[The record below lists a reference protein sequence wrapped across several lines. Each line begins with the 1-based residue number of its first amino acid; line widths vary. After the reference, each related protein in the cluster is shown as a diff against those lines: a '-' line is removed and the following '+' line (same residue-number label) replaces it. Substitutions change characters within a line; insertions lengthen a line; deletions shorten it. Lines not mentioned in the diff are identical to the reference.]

1 MNRPRRVAALLI
13 AGVAI
18 AGLPARTQAA
28 ADAAGSPC
36 GLPVAVI
43 GADVTPVNLPP
54 LRRAL
59 GVAPG
64 TTELR
69 ETLADERAQ
78 AHGLIPP
85 ALLGIVAVSSVL
97 LIPRPQGSG
106 LDVTVTNDVTLD
118 AATTYANALLTAGV
132 TDATV
137 RVDAPPSQQALGTTA
152 LLGLLRAAET
162 SCTAISP
169 ARRDLAIR
177 EIALTDSLARF
188 VGPRGAAARLLFALK
203 GDAVAGGLAA
213 PAALEALIARDA
225 AARGTD
231 VPPALQPVLT
241 AYLRDLVASRAYVAI
256 AAARPSVSGPPP
268 LRAIVRLNGI
278 GVAGAAGTARGT
290 VTATGGAH
298 LIVRQAEGTRT
309 YQPSSAVPVY
319 RNGTPSSLGAIRP
332 GDTVT
337 ITTNAAG
344 QPTRID
350 AVAVGTT
357 AAPPTATTRGAIV
370 RGVAAV
376 GATATGLAV
385 RRANGSFHI
394 YHPAPDVPVY
404 RDGQPSSLGAIR
416 RNDAVAITMDAAGQP
431 TRIDA
436 TSTTTK
442 AAAGTGTG
450 AVAPSGHGTIVHGV
464 VAAAV
469 GAAGIAV
476 TQANGTHTY
485 RPVLG
490 LPVYR
495 NGAVSTL
502 GAIRPTDAVTVTTN
516 AAGDA
521 TRIDATSTG
530 VTTGA
535 GAAARGAI
543 IHGTAAAAVGAAGL
557 TVRRSDGTRAYLPSS
572 TVRVYRNGAP
582 SSLGAI
588 RPGDTVTVTTN
599 AGGQATRI
607 DAASAPATAGRGAI
621 VVGAAAAAVAAGSLV
636 IHTATGTRTYHPTT
650 TAPVYRD
657 GTRSSLGAIRS
668 SDAVTVTTNAAGG
681 VTRIDASGPPVA
693 APPAVTA
700 PQASQGGFN
709 PAWLWLLV
717 PAALLLGGLLLLG
730 LLRRRGAAVVPD
742 PAPITAAPVATAAPM
757 AEGDIRVPVYEEE
770 LTVGKRP
777 TRIGDVR
784 LRKEVVTEQRSV
796 PVTLRHE
803 EVTVE
808 RVAFTGAED
817 PNATQYAFQ
826 DQDIDLPL
834 MGEQAVTGKTVREVE
849 EVRLR
854 KDTTQAQEQVTDT
867 VRKERVT
874 VEGVDETRGVGDPKE
889 PRAGTRTRR

>member
-1 MNRPRRVAALLI
+1 MNKPRRVAALLI
-13 AGVAI
+13 AGVVI

-28 ADAAGSPC
+28 VPAVGSPC

-43 GADVTPVNLPP
+43 GADVTPANLPP

-97 LIPRPQGSG
+97 LIPRPTGAG

-177 EIALTDSLARF
+177 EIALTDSLAQY

-203 GDAVAGGLAA
+203 RDAVAGGLVA
-213 PAALEALIARDA
+213 PAALQALIARDA
-225 AARGTD
+225 AARGTA
-231 VPPALQPVLT
+231 VPPALQPTLA
-241 AYLRDLVASRAYVAI
+241 AYLRDLVVSRAYVAI
-256 AAARPSVSGPPP
+256 AAARPSVVGPPP
-268 LRAIVRLNGI
+268 LRAIVRLNGT
-278 GVAGAAGTARGT
+278 GVGAPGAAGTARGT
-290 VTATGGAH
+290 VTATGGAR
-298 LIVRQAEGTRT
+298 LVVRQAEGTHT

-319 RNGTPSSLGAIRP
+319 RDGAPSNLGAIQP

-350 AVAVGTT
+350 AVSLRTPA
-357 AAPPTATTRGAIV
+357 AAPPAVAPTATTQGAVV

-376 GATATGLAV
+376 GGAATGLAV
-385 RRANGSFHI
+385 RRANGSLRI
-394 YHPAPDVPVY
+394 YHPAPGVPVY
-404 RDGQPSSLGAIR
+404 RNGVLSSLGAIR
-416 RNDAVAITMDAAGQP
+416 RDDAVTITTDAAGRP

-436 TSTTTK
+436 TSTATTAATTATSTT
-442 AAAGTGTG
+442 AAAGTGT
-450 AVAPSGHGTIVHGV
+450 AVVAPSGHGAIVHGIA
-464 VAAAV
+464 AAAV

-485 RPVLG
+485 RPVPG

-495 NGAVSTL
+495 NGVVGTL

-530 VTTGA
+530 ATTGA

-543 IHGTAAAAVGAAGL
+543 IHGTAAAAVGVAGL
-557 TVRRSDGTRAYLPSS
+557 TVRRSDGTSAYLPSS

-588 RPGDTVTVTTN
+588 RLGDTVTVTTN
-599 AGGQATRI
+599 AGGRATRI
-607 DAASAPATAGRGAI
+607 AAVSAPATARRGAI
-621 VVGAAAAAVAAGSLV
+621 VVGAAAAAAAAGSLIV
-636 IHTATGTRTYHPTT
+636 HTATGTQTYHP
-650 TAPVYRD
+650 AAAVPVYRN
-657 GTRSSLGAIRS
+657 GARSNLGAIRP
-668 SDAVTVTTNAAGG
+668 SDTVTVTTNAAGG
-681 VTRIDASGPPVA
+681 ATRIDASSPLVA
-693 APPAVTA
+693 PLAGAGA
-700 PQASQGGFN
+700 PQARQGGFN
-709 PAWLWLLV
+709 PAWLWLLL

-730 LLRRRGAAVVPD
+730 LRRRGAAVVPE
-742 PAPITAAPVATAAPM
+742 PAPVAMAAPV

-770 LTVGKRP
+770 LTVGKRQ

-784 LRKEVVTEQRSV
+784 LRKEVVTEQQSV

-808 RVAFTGAED
+808 RVPFTGQASQAD
-817 PNATQYAFQ
+817 SQNAFQ
-826 DQDIDLPL
+826 SQDVDMAV
-834 MGEQAVTGKTVREVE
+834 MGEQAVADKTVREVE
-849 EVRLR
+849 EVRLH
-854 KDTTQAQEQVTDT
+854 KDATQVQEQVTDT
-867 VRKERVT
+867 VRKERVV
-874 VEGVDETRGVGDPKE
+874 VEGVEERDL
-889 PRAGTRTRR
+889 

>member
-1 MNRPRRVAALLI
+1 MNRPRRVSALLI

-28 ADAAGSPC
+28 APPVGLPC

-59 GVAPG
+59 GVTPG

-69 ETLADERAQ
+69 ETLADERVQ

-97 LIPRPQGSG
+97 LIPRPTGAG

-137 RVDAPPSQQALGTTA
+137 RVSAPPSQQALGTTA

-162 SCTAISP
+162 SCAAISP

-177 EIALTDSLARF
+177 EIALTDSLAGYI
-188 VGPRGAAARLLFALK
+188 GPRGGTARLLFALK
-203 GDAVAGGLAA
+203 RDAVAGGLAA
-213 PAALEALIARDA
+213 PVALQALIARDA
-225 AARGTD
+225 AARGTA
-231 VPPALQPVLT
+231 VPSALQPTLV
-241 AYLRDLVASRAYVAI
+241 AYLHDLVASRAYVTV
-256 AAARPSVSGPPP
+256 AAARPSVVGPPP
-268 LRAIVRLNGI
+268 LRAIVRLNGT
-278 GVAGAAGTARGT
+278 GVSGVAGTARGT
-290 VTATGGAH
+290 VTAIGGAR
-298 LIVRQAEGTRT
+298 LIVRQFDGIRT
-309 YQPSSAVPVY
+309 YQPSSAIPVY
-319 RNGTPSSLGAIRP
+319 RNGARSSLGAIRP

-350 AVAVGTT
+350 AVSVGTP
-357 AAPPTATTRGAIV
+357 AVAPPAVAPTATIQGAVV

-376 GATATGLAV
+376 GGTATGLAV
-385 RRANGSFHI
+385 RRANGSLRI
-394 YHPAPDVPVY
+394 YHPAPGVPVY
-404 RDGQPSSLGAIR
+404 RNGALSSLGAIR
-416 RNDAVAITMDAAGQP
+416 RDDAVTVTTDAAGRP

-436 TSTTTK
+436 TSTTATT
-442 AAAGTGTG
+442 AAGTGTG
-450 AVAPSGHGTIVHGV
+450 TVVPSGHGAIVHGV
-464 VAAAV
+464 AAAAV
-469 GAAGIAV
+469 GAAGLAV

-485 RPVLG
+485 RPVPG

-495 NGAVSTL
+495 NGTVSTL

-530 VTTGA
+530 ATTGT
-535 GAAARGAI
+535 GAAAQGAI
-543 IHGTAAAAVGAAGL
+543 IHGTAAAAIGAAGL
-557 TVRRSDGTRAYLPSS
+557 TVRRSDGTSAYLPSS
-572 TVRVYRNGAP
+572 TVRVYRNGRP

-588 RPGDTVTVTTN
+588 QPGDTVTVTTN

-607 DAASAPATAGRGAI
+607 DATSAPATAGRGAI
-621 VVGAAAAAVAAGSLV
+621 VVGAAAAAAAAAGNLIV
-636 IHTATGTRTYHPTT
+636 HTATGTRTYHPSPAT
-650 TAPVYRD
+650 PVYRN
-657 GTRSSLGAIRS
+657 GARSSLSAIRS
-668 SDAVTVTTNAAGG
+668 SDTVTVTTNAAGG
-681 VTRIDASGPPVA
+681 ATRIDASSSLVA
-693 APPAVTA
+693 APAGAVA
-700 PQASQGGFN
+700 PQASHDGFN

-730 LLRRRGAAVVPD
+730 LLRRRGAAVVPE
-742 PAPITAAPVATAAPM
+742 PAPVATAAPR
-757 AEGDIRVPVYEEE
+757 AEGDIRVAVYEEE
-770 LTVGKRP
+770 LTVGTRP
-777 TRIGDVR
+777 TQIGDVR
-784 LRKEVVTEQRSV
+784 LRKEVVTAQQSV
-796 PVTLRHE
+796 PVMLRHE

-808 RVAFTGAED
+808 RVPFTGTVD
-817 PNATQYAFQ
+817 PNATQHAFQ
-826 DQDIDLPL
+826 DQDIDIPL
-834 MGEQAVTGKTVREVE
+834 IGEQAVTGKTVREVE

-854 KDTTQAQEQVTDT
+854 KDTTRAQEQVTDT

-874 VEGVDETRGVGDPKE
+874 VDEVDTTRD
-889 PRAGTRTRR
+889 

>member
-485 RPVLG
+485 RPVPG

-495 NGAVSTL
+495 NGVVGTL

-516 AAGDA
+516 AGGRA
-521 TRIDATSTG
+521 TRI
-530 VTTGA
+530 
-535 GAAARGAI
+535 
-543 IHGTAAAAVGAAGL
+543 AAV
-557 TVRRSDGTRAYLPSS
+557 
-572 TVRVYRNGAP
+572 
-582 SSLGAI
+582 
-588 RPGDTVTVTTN
+588 
-599 AGGQATRI
+599 
-607 DAASAPATAGRGAI
+607 SAPATARRGAI
-621 VVGAAAAAVAAGSLV
+621 VVGAAAAAAAAGSLIV
-636 IHTATGTRTYHPTT
+636 HTATGTQTYHP
-650 TAPVYRD
+650 AAAVPVYRN
-657 GTRSSLGAIRS
+657 GARSNLGAIRP
-668 SDAVTVTTNAAGG
+668 SDTVTVTTNAAGG
-681 VTRIDASGPPVA
+681 ATRIDASSPLVA
-693 APPAVTA
+693 PLAGAGA
-700 PQASQGGFN
+700 PQARQGGFN
-709 PAWLWLLV
+709 PAWLWLLL

-730 LLRRRGAAVVPD
+730 LRRRGAAVVPE
-742 PAPITAAPVATAAPM
+742 PAPVAMAAPV

-770 LTVGKRP
+770 LTVGKRQ

-784 LRKEVVTEQRSV
+784 LRKEVVTEQQSV

-808 RVAFTGAED
+808 RVPFTGQASQAD
-817 PNATQYAFQ
+817 SQNAFQ
-826 DQDIDLPL
+826 SQDVDMAV
-834 MGEQAVTGKTVREVE
+834 MGEQAVADKTVREVE
-849 EVRLR
+849 EVRLH
-854 KDTTQAQEQVTDT
+854 KDATQVQEQVTDT
-867 VRKERVT
+867 VRKERVV
-874 VEGVDETRGVGDPKE
+874 VEGVEERDL
-889 PRAGTRTRR
+889 

>member
-1 MNRPRRVAALLI
+1 MNKPRRVAALLI
-13 AGVAI
+13 AGVVI

-28 ADAAGSPC
+28 VPAVGSPC

-43 GADVTPVNLPP
+43 GADVTPANLPP

-97 LIPRPQGSG
+97 LIPRPTGAG

-177 EIALTDSLARF
+177 EIALTDSLAQY

-203 GDAVAGGLAA
+203 RDAVAGGLVA
-213 PAALEALIARDA
+213 PAALQALIARDA
-225 AARGTD
+225 AARGTA
-231 VPPALQPVLT
+231 VPPALQPTLA
-241 AYLRDLVASRAYVAI
+241 AYLRDLVVSRAYVAI
-256 AAARPSVSGPPP
+256 AAARPSVVGPPP
-268 LRAIVRLNGI
+268 LRAIVRLNGT
-278 GVAGAAGTARGT
+278 GVGAPGAAGTARGT
-290 VTATGGAH
+290 VTATGGAR
-298 LIVRQAEGTRT
+298 LVVRQAEGTHT

-319 RNGTPSSLGAIRP
+319 RDGAPSNLGAIQP

-350 AVAVGTT
+350 AVSLRTPA
-357 AAPPTATTRGAIV
+357 AAPPAVAPTATTQGAVV

-376 GATATGLAV
+376 GGAATGLAV
-385 RRANGSFHI
+385 RRANGSLRI
-394 YHPAPDVPVY
+394 YHPAPGVPVY
-404 RDGQPSSLGAIR
+404 RNGVLSSLGAIR
-416 RNDAVAITMDAAGQP
+416 RDDAVTITTDAAGRP

-436 TSTTTK
+436 TSTATTAATTATSTT
-442 AAAGTGTG
+442 AAAGTGT
-450 AVAPSGHGTIVHGV
+450 AVVAPSGHGAIVHGIA
-464 VAAAV
+464 AAAV

-485 RPVLG
+485 RPVPG

-495 NGAVSTL
+495 NGVVGTL

-516 AAGDA
+516 AGGRA
-521 TRIDATSTG
+521 TRI
-530 VTTGA
+530 
-535 GAAARGAI
+535 
-543 IHGTAAAAVGAAGL
+543 AAV
-557 TVRRSDGTRAYLPSS
+557 
-572 TVRVYRNGAP
+572 
-582 SSLGAI
+582 
-588 RPGDTVTVTTN
+588 
-599 AGGQATRI
+599 
-607 DAASAPATAGRGAI
+607 SAPATARRGAI
-621 VVGAAAAAVAAGSLV
+621 VVGAAAAAAAAGSLIV
-636 IHTATGTRTYHPTT
+636 HTATGTQTYHP
-650 TAPVYRD
+650 AAAVPVYRN
-657 GTRSSLGAIRS
+657 GARSNLGAIRP
-668 SDAVTVTTNAAGG
+668 SDTVTVTTNAAGG
-681 VTRIDASGPPVA
+681 ATRIDASSPLVA
-693 APPAVTA
+693 PLAGAGA
-700 PQASQGGFN
+700 PQARQGGFN
-709 PAWLWLLV
+709 PAWLWLLL

-730 LLRRRGAAVVPD
+730 LRRRGAAVVPE
-742 PAPITAAPVATAAPM
+742 PAPVAMAAPV

-770 LTVGKRP
+770 LTVGKRQ

-784 LRKEVVTEQRSV
+784 LRKEVVTEQQSV

-808 RVAFTGAED
+808 RVPFTGQASQAD
-817 PNATQYAFQ
+817 SQNAFQ
-826 DQDIDLPL
+826 SQDVDMAV
-834 MGEQAVTGKTVREVE
+834 MGEQAVADKTVREVE
-849 EVRLR
+849 EVRLH
-854 KDTTQAQEQVTDT
+854 KDATQVQEQVTDT
-867 VRKERVT
+867 VRKERVV
-874 VEGVDETRGVGDPKE
+874 VEGVEERDL
-889 PRAGTRTRR
+889 